1 MKRKKQFVPTEEEE
15 ALSLMEVRILIE
27 EIEDKVIDKRT
38 KEYKQ
43 WMNDI
48 NRLFHLYNHKIGWR
62 AYRPIQ

>member
-1 MKRKKQFVPTEEEE
+1 MRKKQFVPTEEEE

-43 WMNDI
+43 WMETI
-48 NRLFHLYNHKIGWR
+48 NRLFELYNHKIGWR
-62 AYRPIQ
+62 AYRLIQ